1 MRIAA
6 ILGASALAL
15 AFALPAAAEGT
26 AGASASDSTAAGA
39 AADPAGASSTGSA
52 SASSPAVNDAGTTLT
67 SGQAVKDN
75 TGATIGKITKVQSD
89 ASGKQFATI
98 QMGADVFA
106 VDASA
111 LAVDAAGSAVINETQ
126 DSLKAKLKARA
137 Q

>member
-15 AFALPAAAEGT
+15 AFAMPAAAEGT
-26 AGASASDSTAAGA
+26 AGASASDSTAAGSA
-39 AADPAGASSTGSA
+39 AAGATGSA
-52 SASSPAVNDAGTTLT
+52 SASAPAVSVAGSTLT

-98 QMGADVFA
+98 QMGADSFA

-111 LAVDAAGSAVINETQ
+111 LAVDAGGAAVINETS
-126 DSLKAKLKARA
+126 DSLKAKLKART